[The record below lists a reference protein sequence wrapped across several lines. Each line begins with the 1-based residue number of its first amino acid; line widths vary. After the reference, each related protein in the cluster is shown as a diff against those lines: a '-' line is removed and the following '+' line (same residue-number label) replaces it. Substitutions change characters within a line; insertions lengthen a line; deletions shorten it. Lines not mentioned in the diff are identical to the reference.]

1 MGDARKDAHR
11 LDFDRQRKERM
22 NASVRFTGH
31 RVIVVLLIGLASFL
45 SNSPADILLE
55 SDFTDPPVEN
65 RPGAFWPWLN
75 GSVSLKRIR
84 YELEEMKAKGMGGAD
99 IWDVRA
105 HADPD
110 KTIPAGPAFLEA
122 ESLEAIGHAVKQ
134 AGRLGLRLGM
144 LNSSGW
150 NAGGTWTTPDISGM
164 GMFHAQVS
172 VEGPRRF
179 DRVLPFPDIPKNIPT
194 DKNGKPVFYREV
206 SVLAVPQND
215 SRQIGSISDVHVLTE
230 HVDPEGRLTWDVP
243 EGKWT
248 VIRLVMSNTGYP
260 LIVPSPNSGGP
271 MIDFLNPDASRRHF
285 GHIVDKLK
293 SQLGDLRNTS
303 LKYLEVDSLELG
315 HHTVWTAEIIEIFR
329 KRHGYDPLPYL
340 PLLKGWTLK
349 EDAIRQRFLY
359 DWRKHISDVFVDSH
373 YRTGREFLNRH
384 GLKLCAEAGGPGAP
398 IWDSCPV
405 DSLEALGAVD
415 ILRGEFW
422 PKMRNIWLVKEISSA
437 AHIYGKK
444 TVDAESFTS
453 WRHWTDGPYFHKQLA
468 DAAMTEGLNHFTFH
482 TFTHSPAEAGLPG
495 RAYHAGTH
503 INPNVVWWPMARPF
517 MDFLSRCCY
526 LLNQGLFVADVCYY
540 YGDEA
545 PNFVSAQGLDYA
557 PGAGFDYDVV
567 NSDVILNRMTV
578 QDGRIVLPDGMSYGL
593 LVLPERSDM
602 DLEVLRK
609 VESLIKAGASVA
621 GPKPTRTGTL
631 VDFPNR
637 DRQVA
642 ALADSIWGA
651 CNGETI
657 RDGSYG
663 KGRVFWNRSARDI
676 LAQQGIDK
684 DFSYQGADKRT
695 KLDYLHRRTES
706 EDLYFVVNKNER
718 WESVECTFRVTGKQP
733 ELWHPESGDI
743 RALPM
748 YRTGAA
754 GTTIRLHL
762 KPAESLFVVFRR
774 PATQVHFTRIAAA
787 GARAA
792 EPESAPFAHSATPAG
807 PTWLSDGQG
816 EIADQYITFDLGRV
830 ENLDRLRVWNY
841 IERRRGLMN
850 YGVKD
855 FDLLASSEGAEY
867 RKWGSFTLRE
877 ADSIEDKHYHQDI
890 EVDIRD
896 ARYIRFDVKSNYNT
910 THYCDGLSNHAGLS
924 KVKFFSGTR
933 DIAGVTIHSVSSGMA
948 FDPATDDDLGIK
960 HPPAELLTD
969 TKNRVYLRAW
979 QPGLYTLRDNAG
991 KSYQIEVD
999 TVPPPLEVTGD
1010 WQVEFPPNWGAP
1022 KNTIFDRL
1030 ISWTDSDND
1039 GIKYFSGRAVYRKEI
1054 DIPKR
1059 YLGSD
1064 STLELDLGIVQKTA
1078 RVSLNGDEIAVLWK
1092 PPFHVDISDRAKPG
1106 KNELVVEVANTW
1118 TNRLIGDA
1126 HLPPEQQFCKT
1137 NLHSQMSRKGRRLQ
1151 PSGLMGPVRIISA
1164 SRRGV
1169 GN

>member
-1 MGDARKDAHR
+1 
-11 LDFDRQRKERM
+11 M
-22 NASVRFTGH
+22 NGPLRFTGH
-31 RVIVVLLIGLASFL
+31 LVSVVLWVGFAMSL
-45 SNSPADILLE
+45 SQAQANTLVE
-55 SDFTDPPVEN
+55 SDFANPPVEN

-75 GSVSLKRIR
+75 GSVSLERVR
-84 YELEEMKAKGMGGAD
+84 YELQEMKAKGMGGAD

-122 ESLEAIGHAVKQ
+122 ESLEAIGHAVKE
-134 AGRLGLRLGM
+134 ADRLGLRLGM

-164 GMFHAQVS
+164 GMFHSQVS
-172 VEGPRRF
+172 VEGPGRM
-179 DRVLPFPDIPKNIPT
+179 DRVLPFPEIPDNIPT

-206 SVLAVPQND
+206 SVLAIPQND
-215 SRQIGSISDVHVLTE
+215 SRQIESISDVRVLSEHMDTE
-230 HVDPEGRLTWDVP
+230 GRITWDAPEGT
-243 EGKWT
+243 WT

-260 LIVPSPNSGGP
+260 LIVPSPHSGGP

-285 GHIVDKLK
+285 GHIVDKLT
-293 SQLGDLRNTS
+293 SQLGDLRRTS

-315 HHTVWTAEIIEIFR
+315 HHTVWTEALIESFR
-329 KRHGYDPLPYL
+329 KRHGYDPIPYL

-349 EDAIRQRFLY
+349 EDDIHRRFQY
-359 DWRKHISDVFVDSH
+359 DWQKHISDVFIDSH

-405 DSLEALGAVD
+405 DSLKALGAVD

-482 TFTHSPAEAGLPG
+482 TFTHSPVEAGLPG

-517 MDFLSRCCY
+517 MDCLSRCCY
-526 LLNQGLFVADVCYY
+526 MLDKGLFVADVCYY

-545 PNFVSAQGLDYA
+545 PNFVSAKGLDFA

-578 QDGRIVLPDGMSYGL
+578 RDERIVLPDGMSYGL
-593 LVLPERSDM
+593 LVLPERADM
-602 DLEVLRK
+602 DLDVLRK
-609 VESLIKAGASVA
+609 VESLIKTGASVA

-631 VDFPNR
+631 VGFPNR
-637 DRQVA
+637 DRQVV
-642 ALADSIWGA
+642 ALANRIWGT

-657 RDGSYG
+657 REASYG
-663 KGRVFWNRSARDI
+663 KGRVFWNRSPQDI
-676 LAQQGIDK
+676 LGQLGIDR

-706 EDLYFVVNKNER
+706 EDIYFVVNKNER
-718 WESVECTFRVTGKQP
+718 WESVDCTFRVTGKQP
-733 ELWHPESGDI
+733 ELWHPESGHI
-743 RALPM
+743 RALPL
-748 YRTGAA
+748 YRIHTDD
-754 GTTIRLHL
+754 TTVRLHL
-762 KPAESLFVVFRR
+762 KPAESVFIVFRR
-774 PATQVHFTRIAAA
+774 PAESIHFTRIATA
-787 GARAA
+787 GAGIAKPR
-792 EPESAPFAHSATPAG
+792 SALYAHSATPAG

-816 EIADQYITFDLGRV
+816 DIADQSITFDLGRV

-850 YGVKD
+850 YGVKN
-855 FDLLASSEGAEY
+855 FDILASSDGADY
-867 RKWGSFTLRE
+867 RTLGSFTLRE

-890 EVDIRD
+890 DVEIND
-896 ARYIRFDVKSNYNT
+896 ARYIRFDVKTNYNT
-910 THYCDGLSNHAGLS
+910 SHYCSGISKHTGLS
-924 KVKFFSGTR
+924 KVTFFNGKR
-933 DIAGVTIHSVSSGMA
+933 NIPGVTIHAVSSGVA
-948 FDPATDDDLGIK
+948 FDPATDDHMGDP
-960 HPPAELLTD
+960 HPGAELLTD
-969 TKNRVYLRAW
+969 EEGSPYLRVW
-979 QPGLYTLRDNAG
+979 KPGSYTLRDNTG
-991 KSYQIEVD
+991 KSRSVKVD
-999 TVPPPLEVTGD
+999 SIHPPLGVTGN

-1022 KNTIFDRL
+1022 EKTVFDEL
-1030 ISWTDSDND
+1030 ISWTDSANN
-1039 GIKYFSGRAVYRKEI
+1039 GIKYFSGRAVYSKEI
-1054 DIPKR
+1054 NLPQR

-1078 RVSLNGDEIAVLWK
+1078 RVSLNGHKIAVLWK
-1092 PPFHVDISDRAKPG
+1092 PPFQVDITDRARPG

-1126 HLPPEQQFCKT
+1126 TLPPEKQYCKT
-1137 NLHSQMSRKGRRLQ
+1137 NLHRQMSRKERRLQ

-1164 SRRGV
+1164 SHIGV
-1169 GN
+1169 GE